1 MPVMDGYES
10 SFRIKSFDPKAKI
23 LVLTGNP
30 GDSRASKIVKD
41 AFALTVLE
49 KPESDDQ
56 GKSSGLFVILLAYN
70 NPILLS

>member
-49 KPESDDQ
+49 KPIRL
-56 GKSSGLFVILLAYN
+56 KN
-70 NPILLS
+70 LSQMIRENLPAFL